1 MYPLP
6 RATLLVSR
14 PSRATPKGSTLARDG
29 CPMPRATDPG
39 SPWDPP
45 VVGTGQ
51 PMSSAI
57 GTEGLWSA
65 AGAQGL
71 RGLGHQSRSLAEVE
85 SRHRNLAVLVNQRQ
99 SLAAAG
105 SQHRNLAEVAS
116 QHNNPVESASRR
128 RSLVEAEGHRAAAR
142 TAAEGAEMEVTPSR
156 SASLQVTPWL
166 LGRTIASVSMR
177 KPWTR
182 PCGRRRRHLC
192 RHRHHGLPPSITDPS
207 WSPLSS
213 PRIFYRG
220 RLARTQGNLM
230 ADHRHPNRSAT
241 ALSGQSAW
249 PRVFL
254 RAVSQLQQEAFGR
267 RHTRHQDVR
276 KGPAHLHLRD
286 LWRMARS

>member
-14 PSRATPKGSTLARDG
+14 PSRATPKGSTLVRDG

-105 SQHRNLAEVAS
+105 SQHRNLDELV
-116 QHNNPVESASRR
+116 SRR
-128 RSLVEAEGHRAAAR
+128 RNLVVSVSRHGDLAVAVRRRKSLAEAESHRAAAR
-142 TAAEGAEMEVTPSR
+142 IAAEGAEMEVTPSR
-156 SASLQVTPWL
+156 SASAAMISCWYWA
-166 LGRTIASVSMR
+166 RCA
-177 KPWTR
+177 
-182 PCGRRRRHLC
+182 C
-192 RHRHHGLPPSITDPS
+192 
-207 WSPLSS
+207 WSCC
-213 PRIFYRG
+213 
-220 RLARTQGNLM
+220 
-230 ADHRHPNRSAT
+230 
-241 ALSGQSAW
+241 
-249 PRVFL
+249 
-254 RAVSQLQQEAFGR
+254 
-267 RHTRHQDVR
+267 
-276 KGPAHLHLRD
+276 
-286 LWRMARS
+286 